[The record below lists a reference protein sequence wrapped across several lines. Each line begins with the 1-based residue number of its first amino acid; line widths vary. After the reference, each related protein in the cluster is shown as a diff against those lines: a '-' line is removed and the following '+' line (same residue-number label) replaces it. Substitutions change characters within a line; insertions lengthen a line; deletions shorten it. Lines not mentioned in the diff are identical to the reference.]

1 METQHQRPPPP
12 SGRVS
17 LELPYASFVKEMIAA
32 IAAAPY
38 VAKDQHSVVKPLRQA
53 LQAVSGGLVAEFG
66 VFKGDTL
73 KTLSAAC
80 GSDCH
85 VFAFDSFQ
93 GLPSKWRDGPS
104 KRFEKK
110 YTGKGAFSL
119 GGQVPRL
126 GLKNVAY
133 NVGLFN
139 ETLPTFLASMAHKET
154 AFIHV
159 DGDLYASAKD
169 VLCSFVQRDAI
180 VNGTVIVFDELIG
193 YPEFS
198 SGEMKALRDC
208 FQSKR
213 GQFEVQILER
223 AVKDVRESYSRD
235 IWPQSV
241 AVMMVQSALVSD
253 CGPSEYCVSDKVHSG
268 V

>member
-1 METQHQRPPPP
+1 M
-12 SGRVS
+12 
-17 LELPYASFVKEMIAA
+17 
-32 IAAAPY
+32 
-38 VAKDQHSVVKPLRQA
+38 
-53 LQAVSGGLVAEFG
+53 
-66 VFKGDTL
+66 
-73 KTLSAAC
+73 
-80 GSDCH
+80 
-85 VFAFDSFQ
+85 
-93 GLPSKWRDGPS
+93 
-104 KRFEKK
+104 
-110 YTGKGAFSL
+110 
-119 GGQVPRL
+119 PRL
-126 GLKNVAY
+126 GLKNVAN